1 MNKKNIF
8 RSLPL
13 GLLLIGML
21 ACEPVVNVHE
31 EEICIG
37 FEEPV
42 IENYQNDRVYNYQNM
57 VFNNSYTL
65 SEYEWEGVTYSSE
78 TWYGFSLS
86 AMCDSVSSGFGNQ
99 YSCSAGKAAGGRQF
113 GLFYYSAYDADSSC
127 FIQFEQEQEHI
138 IKGMQITNSTY
149 AYLSMRDGDAF
160 AKKFEEGDYL
170 RIIFKAYKANGDYI
184 AQKVFYLADFREN
197 KKILLNSWQFVDLSS
212 LGKLNKLS
220 LHFESS
226 DTGMYGINTP
236 TYVCIDDLIYIK
248 VQELLSAS

>member
-1 MNKKNIF
+1 MHKKNVF
-8 RSLPL
+8 RSLTL

-31 EEICIG
+31 EEICIN

-42 IENYQNDRVYNYQNM
+42 VEEFQNNQAYVSNNL
-57 VFNNSYTL
+57 VFNNSYSL

-78 TWYGFSLS
+78 TWYGFALS
-86 AMCDSVSSGFGNQ
+86 ALCDSVTAGFGNQ

-127 FIQFEQEQEHI
+127 FIQFEQEQEHV

-160 AKKFEEGDYL
+160 AKKFEEGDFL
-170 RIIFKAYKANGDYI
+170 RIIFKAYDAQGEFKAE
-184 AQKVFYLADFREN
+184 KSFYLADFRDN
-197 KKILLNSWQFVDLSS
+197 KKVLLNSWEFVDLRE

-220 LHFESS
+220 IYFESS